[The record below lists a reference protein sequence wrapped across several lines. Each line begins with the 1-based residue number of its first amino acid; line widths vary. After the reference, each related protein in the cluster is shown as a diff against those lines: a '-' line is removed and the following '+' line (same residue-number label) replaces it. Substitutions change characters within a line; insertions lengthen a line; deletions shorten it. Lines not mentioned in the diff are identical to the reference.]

1 MFVDI
6 AEIEV
11 QAGKG
16 GNGAVSFRREKYVP
30 KGGPDGGDGGK
41 GGDIIIQADR
51 NLITLMD
58 FKYKSIYK
66 TEDGSAGMGAKK
78 TGKEGKDLVLKV
90 PAGTTIKDAESGE
103 PIADLTKDKEQIVIV
118 RGGRGGRGNTHFKSS
133 TDRAPRKYEE
143 GELGEKKKLILELKL
158 LADVGIVGFPNAGKS
173 TLLKRITQ
181 AEVKI
186 ANYPFTTLVPNLGVA
201 RLRDYGPFILAD
213 IPGILEGAHKGKGLG
228 LEFLRHI
235 QRTKILL
242 YLIDGAADEIKNQ
255 LETLK
260 KELKLYDPS
269 LVAKPSVIAVNKIDV
284 LPKTK
289 IKKMSN
295 GKKRTAVYPISAL
308 TGEGVDKL
316 LKTLEKKLG
325 EILKNAD

>member
-51 NLITLMD
+51 NLMTLMD

-66 TEDGSAGMGAKK
+66 TEDGAAGMGAKK
-78 TGKEGKDLVLKV
+78 SGKEGKDLILKV
-90 PAGTTIKDAESGE
+90 PVGTTIKNRESGE
-103 PIADLTKDKEQIVIV
+103 VLADLTKDKEQIVIAK
-118 RGGRGGRGNTHFKSS
+118 GGRGGRGNTHFKSS

-143 GELGEKKKLILELKL
+143 GEAGERKKIILELKL
-158 LADVGIVGFPNAGKS
+158 LADVGIVGFPNSGKS

-186 ANYPFTTLVPNLGVA
+186 ADYPFTTLAPNLGVA
-201 RLRDYGPFILAD
+201 RLKDYGAFVLAD

-235 QRTKILL
+235 LRTKILL
-242 YLIDGAADEIKNQ
+242 YLIDGSVNEIKSQ
-255 LETLK
+255 LATLK
-260 KELKLYDPS
+260 KELELYDPN
-269 LVAKPSVIAVNKIDV
+269 LVSKPAVVAVNKIDI
-284 LPKTK
+284 LSKAKLKK
-289 IKKMSN
+289 ISN
-295 GKKRTAVYPISAL
+295 GKLDGRVYQISAL
-308 TGEGVDKL
+308 TGEGVAKL
-316 LKTLEKKLG
+316 IKTLEKKLG
-325 EILKNAD
+325 EILKSEN

>member
-1 MFVDI
+1 MFIDV
-6 AEIEV
+6 AKIEV

-78 TGKEGKDLVLKV
+78 TGQEGKDLILKV
-90 PAGTTIKDAESGE
+90 PTGTTIKDAQSGE
-103 PIADLTKDKEQIVIV
+103 LIADLTKDKEQIVTV
-118 RGGRGGRGNTHFKSS
+118 RGGRGGRGNTRFKSS

-143 GELGEKKKLILELKL
+143 GEPGERKKLILELKL

-186 ANYPFTTLVPNLGVA
+186 ADYPFTTLAPNLGVA
-201 RLRDYGPFILAD
+201 RLRDYGSFILAD

-242 YLIDGAADEIKNQ
+242 YLIDGTTDEIKNQ
-255 LETLK
+255 FETLK
-260 KELKLYDPS
+260 KELELYDPD
-269 LVAKPSVIAVNKIDV
+269 LTLKPAVIAINKIDL

-289 IKKMSN
+289 MKKISN
-295 GKKRTAVYPISAL
+295 GKKATPLYPISAL
-308 TGEGVDKL
+308 TGEGVDRLVKI
-316 LKTLEKKLG
+316 LEKKLG

>member
-201 RLRDYGPFILAD
+201 RLRDYGSFILAD

>member
-6 AEIEV
+6 AQIEV

-51 NLITLMD
+51 NLVTLMD
-58 FKYKSIYK
+58 FKYKSFYK
-66 TEDGSAGMGAKK
+66 TEDGSGGMGAKK
-78 TGKEGKDLVLKV
+78 SGKAGEDLILKV
-90 PAGTTIKDAESGE
+90 PVGTAIKDRESGKVL
-103 PIADLTKDKEQIVIV
+103 ADLTKDKEQIVIAL
-118 RGGRGGRGNTHFKSS
+118 GGRGGRGNTHFKSS

-143 GELGEKKKLILELKL
+143 GEAGERKKLILELKL

-186 ANYPFTTLVPNLGVA
+186 ADYPFTTLSPNLGVA
-201 RLRDYGPFILAD
+201 RLKDYGAFVLAD

-242 YLIDGAADEIKNQ
+242 YLIDGSVNEIKNQ
-255 LETLK
+255 VATLK
-260 KELKLYDPS
+260 KELELYDPG
-269 LVAKPSVIAVNKIDV
+269 LILKPAVVAVNKIDV
-284 LPKTK
+284 LSKAKLKK
-289 IKKMSN
+289 ISN
-295 GKKRTAVYPISAL
+295 GKLDGRLYPISAL

-316 LKTLEKKLG
+316 VKILEKKLG
-325 EILKNAD
+325 ESLKSEE

>member
-1 MFVDI
+1 
-6 AEIEV
+6 
-11 QAGKG
+11 
-16 GNGAVSFRREKYVP
+16 
-30 KGGPDGGDGGK
+30 
-41 GGDIIIQADR
+41 
-51 NLITLMD
+51 MD

-78 TGKEGKDLVLKV
+78 TGKEGKNLVLRV
-90 PAGTTIKDAESGE
+90 PAGTTIRDKETGE
-103 PIADLTKDKEQIVIV
+103 VIADLTKDKEQIIIA
-118 RGGRGGRGNTHFKSS
+118 RGGEGGRGNTRFKSS

-143 GELGEKKKLILELKL
+143 GEPAERKKLILELKL

-186 ANYPFTTLVPNLGVA
+186 ADYPFTTLAPNLGVA
-201 RLRDYGPFILAD
+201 RLRDYGSFILAD

-242 YLIDGAADEIKNQ
+242 YLIDGTADEIKNQ

-269 LVAKPSVIAVNKIDV
+269 LLTKPSVIAVNKIDM

-295 GKKRTAVYPISAL
+295 GKKGTAVYPISAL

-316 LKTLEKKLG
+316 IKTLEKKLG

>member
-201 RLRDYGPFILAD
+201 RLRDYGSFILAD

-269 LVAKPSVIAVNKIDV
+269 LVVKPSVIAVNKIDV

>member
-1 MFVDI
+1 MFVDVAQI
-6 AEIEV
+6 EI

-51 NLITLMD
+51 NLVTLMD
-58 FKYKSIYK
+58 FKYKSFYK
-66 TEDGSAGMGAKK
+66 TEDGSDGRGAKK
-78 TGKEGKDLVLKV
+78 SGKAGKDLILKV
-90 PAGTTIKDAESGE
+90 PVGTIIKDRESSE
-103 PIADLTKDKEQIVIV
+103 VLVDLTKDKEQIVIAL
-118 RGGRGGRGNTHFKSS
+118 GGRGGRGNTHFKSS

-143 GELGEKKKLILELKL
+143 GEAGERKKLTLELKL

-186 ANYPFTTLVPNLGVA
+186 ADYPFTTLSPNLGVA
-201 RLRDYGPFILAD
+201 RLKDYGAFVLAD

-242 YLIDGAADEIKNQ
+242 YLIDGTFDEIKKQ
-255 LETLK
+255 LATLK
-260 KELKLYDPS
+260 KELKLYDPG
-269 LVAKPSVIAVNKIDV
+269 LVLKPAVVAVNKIDI
-284 LPKTK
+284 LSKAKLKK
-289 IKKMSN
+289 ISN
-295 GKKRTAVYPISAL
+295 GKLDGRVYPISAL

-316 LKTLEKKLG
+316 VKTLEKKLG
-325 EILKNAD
+325 ESLKNEE

>member
-1 MFVDI
+1 MFIDI
-6 AEIEV
+6 AGIEV

-51 NLITLMD
+51 NLMTLMD
-58 FKYKSIYK
+58 FKYKSFYK
-66 TEDGSAGMGAKK
+66 TEDGSDGMGAKK
-78 TGKEGKDLVLKV
+78 SGKDGEDWILKV
-90 PAGTTIKDAESGE
+90 PVGTTIKDRESGE
-103 PIADLTKDKEQIVIV
+103 VLADLTKDKEQMVIAL
-118 RGGRGGRGNTHFKSS
+118 GGRGGKGNTHFKSS

-143 GELGEKKKLILELKL
+143 GEAGERKKLTLELKL

-186 ANYPFTTLVPNLGVA
+186 ADYPFTTLTPNLGVA
-201 RLRDYGPFILAD
+201 RLKDYSAFILAD
-213 IPGILEGAHKGKGLG
+213 IPGILEGAHRGKGLG
-228 LEFLRHI
+228 FEFLRHI

-242 YLIDGAADEIKNQ
+242 YLIDGTINEFKTQ
-255 LETLK
+255 FETLR
-260 KELKLYDPS
+260 KELELYDPT
-269 LVAKPSVIAVNKIDV
+269 LVSKPAVVAVNKIDV
-284 LPKTK
+284 LSKEKLKK
-289 IKKMSN
+289 ISN
-295 GKKRTAVYPISAL
+295 GKLDGRVYPISAL

-316 LKTLEKKLG
+316 IKTLEKKLG
-325 EILKNAD
+325 EILKSED

>member
-66 TEDGSAGMGAKK
+66 SEDGANGMGAKK
-78 TGKEGKDLVLKV
+78 SGKDGKDLILKV
-90 PAGTTIKDAESGE
+90 PVGTTIKEKESGE
-103 PIADLTKDKEQIVIV
+103 ILADLTKDKEQIVIV

-143 GELGEKKKLILELKL
+143 GEAGERKKLILELKL

-186 ANYPFTTLVPNLGVA
+186 ADYPFTTLAPNLGVA
-201 RLRDYGPFILAD
+201 RLKDYGAFVLAD
-213 IPGILEGAHKGKGLG
+213 IPGILEDAHKGKGLG

-242 YLIDGAADEIKNQ
+242 YLIDGGGNEIKSQ
-255 LETLK
+255 LATLK
-260 KELKLYDPS
+260 KELELYDPN
-269 LVAKPSVIAVNKIDV
+269 LVLKPAVVAVNKIDV
-284 LPKTK
+284 LSKAKLKK
-289 IKKMSN
+289 ISN
-295 GKKRTAVYPISAL
+295 GKLDGKVYPISAL

-316 LKTLEKKLG
+316 IKTLEKKLG
-325 EILKNAD
+325 EILKSEN

>member
-41 GGDIIIQADR
+41 GGDIIIQANR

-58 FKYKSIYK
+58 FKYKSFYK

-201 RLRDYGPFILAD
+201 RLRDYGSFILAD